1 MPQERYR
8 KYHIAPWRVTCGLY
22 CPRLEHGLKRADLD
36 RLAKHYSLDA
46 KASADLLDLAG
57 ARPSHTDSLTFL
69 ARCFRYAGV
78 LSLGSSVVFFVAANW
93 SRIAVFGRF
102 GLLEALLIALVAIAL
117 YKPPPRFIG
126 RAATLLAFIT
136 TGALLALFGQ
146 TYQTGADVYEL
157 FLTWALLGLPF
168 AVAAQWGAASAA
180 WILVLDLALALFC
193 GASPRG
199 GIFWTM
205 FGGDEVSTTYA
216 LSFAVALNLAAWFA
230 AERLELRAVPDWTRK
245 LILFCA
251 MAFIT
256 WLGFS
261 GLDNEREWD
270 GSTRKYRV
278 VSENWLAIGAWLVST
293 AFVVIACLHR
303 RRDIYPLAVAL
314 ASFAAVS
321 LGWITRWASHAES
334 LQFFLMALWL
344 IAVSTVG
351 SRALLQLARAW
362 RGARP

>member
-1 MPQERYR
+1 MPQDRYP
-8 KYHIAPWRVTCGLY
+8 KYHIAPRRATRGLY
-22 CPRLEHGLKRADLD
+22 WPRLEHGLKRADLD
-36 RLAKHYSLDA
+36 RLAKHYALGA
-46 KASADLLDLAG
+46 QASADLLDLAG
-57 ARPSHTDSLTFL
+57 ARPSRTESWTFL

-102 GLLEALLIALVAIAL
+102 GLLEALLVALVAIAL
-117 YKPPPRFIG
+117 YKPPPRFLG

-168 AVAAQWGAASAA
+168 VVAAQWGMATGA
-180 WILVLDLALALFC
+180 WVLVLNLAIGLYC
-193 GASPRG
+193 GWNPRG
-199 GIFWTM
+199 GLLWSV
-205 FGGDEVSTTYA
+205 FGDGQASTTYA
-216 LSFAVALNLAAWFA
+216 LSFAAALNLAAWFA
-230 AERLELRAVPDWTRK
+230 SERLQLRAAPDWVRK

-256 WLGFS
+256 WLGFE
-261 GLDNEREWD
+261 GLDTEREWD
-270 GSTRKYRV
+270 GATRKYV
-278 VSENWLAIGAWLVST
+278 VLSENWLAIGAWL
-293 AFVVIACLHR
+293 AGIALVVIACLRR
-303 RRDIYPLAVAL
+303 RRDIYPLALAL
-314 ASFAAVS
+314 ASFALVS

-344 IAVSTVG
+344 IVVSTVG

-362 RGARP
+362 REAPT

>member
-1 MPQERYR
+1 
-8 KYHIAPWRVTCGLY
+8 
-22 CPRLEHGLKRADLD
+22 LEHGLKRADLD

-46 KASADLLDLAG
+46 KASAELLDLAG
-57 ARPSHTDSLTFL
+57 ARPSRTDSWTFL

-78 LSLGSSVVFFVAANW
+78 LSLGASVVFFVAANW

-117 YKPPPRFIG
+117 YKPPPRFLG
-126 RAATLLAFIT
+126 RAAALLAFIT

-146 TYQTGADVYEL
+146 TYQTGADMYEL
-157 FLTWALLGLPF
+157 FLSWALLGLPF
-168 AVAAQWGAASAA
+168 AVAAQWGMASAA
-180 WILVLDLALALFC
+180 CVLVLDLALALYC
-193 GASPRG
+193 GANPRG
-199 GIFWTM
+199 GIFWAVFGNDQASTM
-205 FGGDEVSTTYA
+205 YA
-216 LSFAVALNLAAWFA
+216 LSFAAALNLAMWFA
-230 AERLELRAVPDWTRK
+230 SEWLEPRAVPDWVRK

-251 MAFIT
+251 MGFIT
-256 WLGFS
+256 WLGFM

-270 GSTRKYRV
+270 GSTRKYLVIR
-278 VSENWLAIGAWLVST
+278 ENWLAIGAWLAAT
-293 AFVVIACLHR
+293 AAVVIACLRR
-303 RRDIYPLAVAL
+303 RRDIYPLALAL

-344 IAVSTVG
+344 IVVSTVG

-362 RGARP
+362 REARP